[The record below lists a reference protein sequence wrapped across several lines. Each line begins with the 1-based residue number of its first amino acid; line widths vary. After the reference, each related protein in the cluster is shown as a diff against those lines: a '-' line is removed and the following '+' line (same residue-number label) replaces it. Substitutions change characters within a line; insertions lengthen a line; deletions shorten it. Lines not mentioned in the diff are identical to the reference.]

1 MSENNVPA
9 TIDPEDNNSFNEQEA
24 EIQALAK
31 SRIGQTVEDPE
42 TGEQIVL
49 TESGYQKIRSIEQ
62 STMVQEVQ
70 RALWLFTIKTE
81 KLFLYYDYK
90 NFAEYAEER
99 MGISGRKAYNYTRLA
114 EKFAHSPVF
123 GRIMEL
129 PITTALELARDEQF
143 IEEVG
148 QHATGNVDEAMK
160 ARLDDMKK
168 KLKNQKD
175 KAADL
180 QNKISV
186 DRDTYI
192 QRERDYENKITS
204 LEKTIDAMAG
214 ERGLDPERLK
224 KIANKNDLM
233 HSIQDSELKIN
244 AIMGKLQDAAEIDEL
259 RDAEVGIMVNRFL
272 GVMENWIH
280 SVHDAYADVLFNLS
294 QRNQPLVSETENDSN
309 VPD

>member
-9 TIDPEDNNSFNEQEA
+9 IIEPDENEQSME
-24 EIQALAK
+24 LAK
-31 SRIGQTVEDPE
+31 SRIGQEITDSE
-42 TGEQIVL
+42 TGDVIQL
-49 TESGYQKIRSIEQ
+49 SESDFSEFVTAQQEMHTGALNAALGKIQFSRGLHKIQ
-62 STMVQEVQ
+62 TKK
-70 RALWLFTIKTE
+70 LYLFVAESFT
-81 KLFLYYDYK
+81 DYATNHLK
-90 NFAEYAEER
+90 MSR
-99 MGISGRKAYNYTRLA
+99 TQAYNFTRLA
-114 EKFAHSPVF
+114 ERFAQSPAF
-123 GRIMEL
+123 DKIMAL
-129 PITTALELARDEQF
+129 PVSTALELARDMDF
-143 IEEVG
+143 
-148 QHATGNVDEAMK
+148 VDQVNEDNSAVVDK
-160 ARLDDMKK
+160 ILESKLGDLKE

-186 DRDTYI
+186 DRDTYN